1 MDSYYTER
9 VSRISTLK
17 RHALLDERSFR
28 RFVERC
34 HAKSWLKETL
44 KSTSVSL
51 ICLAV
56 FWGEEGVKSFYLWV
70 AGILSLCAQWQRPGK
85 SRRRCT
91 EHEIWNAEL
100 NFATLITR

>member
-17 RHALLDERSFR
+17 GHALLDERSFR
-28 RFVERC
+28 RLVERC

-44 KSTSVSL
+44 NNTSVSL

-56 FWGEEGVKSFYLWV
+56 LGGLKSFYLWE
-70 AGILSLCAQWQRPGK
+70 AGILSLCAQWQRPSK
-85 SRRRCT
+85 SWRRCT
-91 EHEIWNAEL
+91 EHGKWNAEL

>member
-17 RHALLDERSFR
+17 GHALLDERSFR

-56 FWGEEGVKSFYLWV
+56 FLLGGGLNRSTYGWQASCHCALSGRGPARVGEG
-70 AGILSLCAQWQRPGK
+70 AQNMGYGM
-85 SRRRCT
+85 
-91 EHEIWNAEL
+91 L
-100 NFATLITR
+100 N